1 MSNLEETGIIGEI
14 SDQSTNTSAEEEV
27 DEAITNMSK
36 SPPSK
41 GQLDRETGKLR
52 SKYKILRE
60 ALLEERL
67 AEVDEAIAEVEEGG
81 DGLGSRLG
89 DSAEEVERRRRE
101 RLQVAHERKRVKV
114 EAVVNDYQA
123 KVQSINDEQRVL
135 PQAPSADIDLFVY

>member
-1 MSNLEETGIIGEI
+1 MSNFDETGIIGEI
-14 SDQSTNTSAEEEV
+14 SDQSTSTSAEEEV
-27 DEAITNMSK
+27 DETVTNMAK

-89 DSAEEVERRRRE
+89 DGAEQVERRRRE
-101 RLQVAHERKRVKV
+101 RLQVAYERKRVKV
-114 EAVVNDYQA
+114 EAIVHDYQA
-123 KVQSINDEQRVL
+123 KVQSISDEQHVF
-135 PQAPSADIDLFVY
+135 P